1 MRGIIFRT
9 AKAAFKKAFRK
20 HKSEVK
26 RAKKVGTPVVPYSL
40 IKSDIKRKIRG
51 TKFTAAAEFKAQPGL
66 KRRIRI
72 GIERA
77 KREKKKFK
85 KPVIFGKAYASDK
98 KGKTMQI
105 QPLTRNQRK
114 LMEKEMAKSA
124 DREYK
129 RVRLRKF
136 GYNTGGMKTV
146 KMVKSKLEKASAAH
160 AGQAKALGKVIAK
173 KKFKKGGAPG
183 TNGSSY
189 LYHSKNFPKPLGEV
203 VREIELKDKEK
214 LFKFR
219 KPKKKLLGGLLTK
232 GIKSA
237 YKAYR
242 KAGGRKTS
250 DIMKQPVR
258 GAGKRSDAKDD
269 VKFGIRL
276 HGKGRYLSQRE
287 INKLM
292 K

>member
-9 AKAAFKKAFRK
+9 AKAAFRKAYKK
-20 HKSEVK
+20 HKGEVK

-66 KRRIRI
+66 KRRIRV

-77 KREKKKFK
+77 KREKKKFR
-85 KPVIFGKAYASDK
+85 KPVILGKAYASDK

-105 QPLTRNQRK
+105 QPLTFKQRK
-114 LMEKEMAKSA
+114 QMKKEMEESAKRNYA
-124 DREYK
+124 RLFLRNKK
-129 RVRLRKF
+129 R
-136 GYNTGGMKTV
+136 GGLSTI

-160 AGQAKALGKVIAK
+160 AGQAKALGKVIDK
-173 KKFKKGGAPG
+173 KKM
-183 TNGSSY
+183 
-189 LYHSKNFPKPLGEV
+189 LV
-203 VREIELKDKEK
+203 
-214 LFKFR
+214 
-219 KPKKKLLGGLLTK
+219 GGLLTK
-232 GIKSA
+232 GIKAA

>member
-146 KMVKSKLEKASAAH
+146 KMVKNKLEKASAAH
-160 AGQAKALGKVIAK
+160 AGQAKALGKVIDK
-173 KKFKKGGAPG
+173 KK
-183 TNGSSY
+183 
-189 LYHSKNFPKPLGEV
+189 L
-203 VREIELKDKEK
+203 
-214 LFKFR
+214 
-219 KPKKKLLGGLLTK
+219 LLGGLLTK

-292 K
+292 R